1 MDTPLS
7 KLHQPDYPPLQKP
20 HKDKVERESKSK
32 NYNFLDEM
40 LSKKFKT
47 DYFNQK

>member
-7 KLHQPDYPPLQKP
+7 KLHQPQYPPLQKM
-20 HKDKVERESKSK
+20 HKDKREKQSKAKIYS
-32 NYNFLDEM
+32 FLDEM
-40 LSKKFKT
+40 LSKKFKA